1 MAYICISSIL
11 LIAVYIIVFLYH
23 ICVLPLND
31 TKVTIIFTISFI
43 NVFLCMIFSMPKV
56 YYVTE
61 YKQEY
66 INTSNIYQT
75 TYYLYRNN
83 QFYIH
88 YVIEEDTN
96 KSLTI
101 GDSVLLYNTDV
112 QVIYYLEDKNNNE

>member
-23 ICVLPLND
+23 ICILPLD
-31 TKVTIIFTISFI
+31 DIKVAIIFAISFI
-43 NVFLCMIFSMPKV
+43 NTFLCMIFAMPKI
-56 YYVTE
+56 YYVAE

-101 GDSVLLYNTDV
+101 GDSVLLYDTDV

>member
-1 MAYICISSIL
+1 MAYICISSML

-23 ICVLPLND
+23 ICILPLD
-31 TKVTIIFTISFI
+31 DIKVAIIFAISFI
-43 NVFLCMIFSMPKV
+43 NTLLCMIFAMPKV
-56 YYVTE
+56 YYVAE

-66 INTSNIYQT
+66 INTSDIYQI

-88 YVIEEDTN
+88 YVIEEDAS
-96 KSLTI
+96 KSLNI

-112 QVIYYLEDKNNNE
+112 QVIYYLGEDE